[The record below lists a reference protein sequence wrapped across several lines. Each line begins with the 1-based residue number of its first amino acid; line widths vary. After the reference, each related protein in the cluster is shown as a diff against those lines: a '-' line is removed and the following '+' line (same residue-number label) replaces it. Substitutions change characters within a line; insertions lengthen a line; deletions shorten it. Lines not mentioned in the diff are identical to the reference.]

1 MARRVPHAG
10 RGRVPHAGRGRVPHE
25 GRGAVRLPIR
35 LTAVAVA
42 LTGLTGG
49 LIVGSTPASA
59 RNIKAE
65 IASAHQQVAALNRQA
80 EAASERYN
88 AARIELD
95 SAKTAAQHAGQAL
108 ANAKAK
114 TTSLEQKVTAFA
126 VAAYRGD
133 SSNSLVSLIE
143 DGDAGSFVSRLS
155 SLQAVSA
162 SQAATLAQVKAARR
176 VQEQA
181 QATANAALAQ
191 QKSAT
196 ASMLANRNQAL
207 QAASKEQQI
216 LQDLQVKEAAII
228 KAAKARAARIAAE
241 QEQAR
246 LRAEAAAAA
255 QASSVISNPNP
266 PPAPHI
272 SGSGGAAT
280 AVHWAYQELG
290 KPYVWAAAG
299 PNSFDCSGLTQ
310 YVWAKAGVYLGHYTG
325 SQWNEGSR
333 VSRDQLEP
341 GDLVFFVGSDG
352 SYSVPGH
359 VGIYIGHSEMIDAP
373 YTGVNVRIE
382 SAFRSD
388 YIGAV
393 RPG

>member
-1 MARRVPHAG
+1 MARRYQATSSG
-10 RGRVPHAGRGRVPHE
+10 S
-25 GRGAVRLPIR
+25 VRLPLRI
-35 LTAVAVA
+35 TAVALA
-42 LTGLTGG
+42 LTALTGG
-49 LIVGSTPASA
+49 LIAGSTPASA

-65 IASAHQQVAALNRQA
+65 IASAHQQLADLNRQA

-88 AARIELD
+88 AARIELS
-95 SAKTAAQHAGQAL
+95 SAQTAAQRAGQAL

-114 TTSLEQKVTAFA
+114 TTALERKVTAFA

-162 SQAATLAQVKAARR
+162 SQAATLAQVRAARR
-176 VQEQA
+176 VQEAA
-181 QATANAALAQ
+181 QATASAALAK

-207 QAASKEQQI
+207 QAASKEKQI
-216 LQDLQVKEAAII
+216 LSNLQAKEAAII

-255 QASSVISNPNP
+255 QAASVISNPSP
-266 PPAPHI
+266 PPPPHV

-280 AVHWAYQELG
+280 AVAWAFREIG

-325 SQWNEGSR
+325 AQWHEGTR
-333 VSRDQLEP
+333 VSRSQLQP

-352 SYSVPGH
+352 SYAVPGH
-359 VGIYIGHSEMIDAP
+359 VGIYVGHGDMIDAP
-373 YTGVNVRIE
+373 YTGVNVREE

-388 YIGAV
+388 YVGAV